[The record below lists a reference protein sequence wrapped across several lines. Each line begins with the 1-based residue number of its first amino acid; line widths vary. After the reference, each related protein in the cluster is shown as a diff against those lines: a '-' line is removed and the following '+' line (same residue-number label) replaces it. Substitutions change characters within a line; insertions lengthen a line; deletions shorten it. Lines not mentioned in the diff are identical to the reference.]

1 MGVIDKLKNMMSGE
15 IDDDEYMEY
24 QARDSPDHPAQHHG
38 ADQGRIDPPFMAGK
52 AQVQPAADKAVY
64 RNRPAV
70 CAGASGEV

>member
-24 QARDSPDHPAQHHG
+24 EDEVQEEDSLDIGETINSAARN
-38 ADQGRIDPPFMAGK
+38 PPS
-52 AQVQPAADKAVY
+52 ADKAVY